1 MLTFYYM
8 KINILP
14 LDKTNGMQAKLE
26 IRLFCGISTEYKCH
40 RSEMHELPKVGLKV
54 IYLALVIYNP
64 DRGDPGH
71 INTAKGGPGEEE
83 LPG

>member
-1 MLTFYYM
+1 
-8 KINILP
+8 
-14 LDKTNGMQAKLE
+14 
-26 IRLFCGISTEYKCH
+26 
-40 RSEMHELPKVGLKV
+40 MHELPKVGLNV

-83 LPG
+83 LPGWKTGALVKREVKGRDEKKKPQQKSLNDSLIQ